1 MPPNKNLTFIILFPS
16 RLAQVLRPQ
25 QNWMTTDFI
34 SSPKFFF
41 MKSKILLSAIL
52 LLFATFSFAQA
63 QGDSKKMTVDEKVKK
78 TMSQLTPQL
87 ALDND
92 QQAKMQAIYTDYY
105 TAKEKLYEG
114 LQPGAQPDKAQKEKL
129 VNERDEKIKAVLNQD
144 QYKKFKDWEEQ
155 MKQKKDK
162 PGSDKPGS

>member
-1 MPPNKNLTFIILFPS
+1 
-16 RLAQVLRPQ
+16 
-25 QNWMTTDFI
+25 
-34 SSPKFFF
+34 

-52 LLFATFSFAQA
+52 LLFATFSFAQV
-63 QGDSKKMTVDEKVKK
+63 QGDPKKLTVDEKVKK

-92 QQAKMQAIYTDYY
+92 QQTKIQAIYTDFY

-129 VNERDEKIKAVLNQD
+129 MSDRDVKIKGVLNED
-144 QYKKFKDWEEQ
+144 QYKKYKDWEDQ
-155 MKQKKDK
+155 MMKQKKDK
-162 PGSDKPGS
+162 PGS

>member
-1 MPPNKNLTFIILFPS
+1 
-16 RLAQVLRPQ
+16 
-25 QNWMTTDFI
+25 
-34 SSPKFFF
+34 

-63 QGDSKKMTVDEKVKK
+63 QGDTKKMTVDEKVKK

-92 QQAKMQAIYTDYY
+92 QQTKIQAIYTDFY

-129 VNERDEKIKAVLNQD
+129 MTEKDEKIKAVLNED
-144 QYKKFKDWEEQ
+144 QYKKFKDWEDQ
-155 MKQKKDK
+155 MMKQKKDK
-162 PGSDKPGS
+162 PGS

>member
-1 MPPNKNLTFIILFPS
+1 M
-16 RLAQVLRPQ
+16 LARVLRLKV
-25 QNWMTTDFI
+25 TKEFI
-34 SSPKFFF
+34 SSQKFFT
-41 MKSKILLSAIL
+41 MKSKIFLSAIL

-63 QGDSKKMTVDEKVKK
+63 QGDTKKMTVDEKVKK

-92 QQAKMQAIYTDYY
+92 QQTKIQAIYTDFY

-129 VNERDEKIKAVLNQD
+129 MTEKDEKIKAVLNED
-144 QYKKFKDWEEQ
+144 QYKKFKDWEDQ
-155 MKQKKDK
+155 MMKQKKDK
-162 PGSDKPGS
+162 PGQ

>member
-1 MPPNKNLTFIILFPS
+1 
-16 RLAQVLRPQ
+16 
-25 QNWMTTDFI
+25 
-34 SSPKFFF
+34 
-41 MKSKILLSAIL
+41 MKSKIFLSAIL

-63 QGDSKKMTVDEKVKK
+63 QGDTKKMTVDEKVKK

-92 QQAKMQAIYTDYY
+92 QQTKIQAIYTDFY

-129 VNERDEKIKAVLNQD
+129 MNEKDERIKAVLNED
-144 QYKKFKDWEEQ
+144 QYKKFKDWEDQ
-155 MKQKKDK
+155 MMKQKKDK
-162 PGSDKPGS
+162 PGS

>member
-1 MPPNKNLTFIILFPS
+1 MKN
-16 RLAQVLRPQ
+16 
-25 QNWMTTDFI
+25 
-34 SSPKFFF
+34 
-41 MKSKILLSAIL
+41 KILLSAIL

-63 QGDSKKMTVDEKVKK
+63 QGDTKKMTVDEKVKK

-87 ALDND
+87 TLDND
-92 QQAKMQAIYTDYY
+92 QQSKLHVIYTDFY

-129 VNERDEKIKAVLNQD
+129 ISERDEKIKDVLNED
-144 QYKKFKDWEEQ
+144 QYKKFKDWEAQ

-162 PGSDKPGS
+162 PGA

>member
-1 MPPNKNLTFIILFPS
+1 
-16 RLAQVLRPQ
+16 
-25 QNWMTTDFI
+25 
-34 SSPKFFF
+34 
-41 MKSKILLSAIL
+41 MKSKIFLSAIL

-63 QGDSKKMTVDEKVKK
+63 QGDTKKMTVDEKVKK

-92 QQAKMQAIYTDYY
+92 QQTKIQAIYTDFY

-129 VNERDEKIKAVLNQD
+129 MTEKDEKIKAVLNED
-144 QYKKFKDWEEQ
+144 QYKKFKDWEDQ
-155 MKQKKDK
+155 MMKQKKDK
-162 PGSDKPGS
+162 PGS

>member
-1 MPPNKNLTFIILFPS
+1 VTKE
-16 RLAQVLRPQ
+16 
-25 QNWMTTDFI
+25 FI
-34 SSPKFFF
+34 SSQKFFT
-41 MKSKILLSAIL
+41 MKSKIFLSAIL

-63 QGDSKKMTVDEKVKK
+63 QGDTKKMTVDEKVKK

-92 QQAKMQAIYTDYY
+92 QQTKIQAIYTDFY

-129 VNERDEKIKAVLNQD
+129 MTEKDEKIKAVLNED
-144 QYKKFKDWEEQ
+144 QYKKFKDWEDQ
-155 MKQKKDK
+155 MMKQKKDK
-162 PGSDKPGS
+162 PGS

>member
-1 MPPNKNLTFIILFPS
+1 
-16 RLAQVLRPQ
+16 
-25 QNWMTTDFI
+25 
-34 SSPKFFF
+34 

-52 LLFATFSFAQA
+52 LLFATFSFAQV
-63 QGDSKKMTVDEKVKK
+63 QGDQKKMTVDEKVKK

-92 QQAKMQAIYTDYY
+92 QQTKIQAIFTDFY

-129 VNERDEKIKAVLNQD
+129 MNDKDEKIKGVLNED
-144 QYKKFKDWEEQ
+144 QYKKYKDWEDQ
-155 MKQKKDK
+155 MMKQKKDK
-162 PGSDKPGS
+162 PGS

>member
-1 MPPNKNLTFIILFPS
+1 M
-16 RLAQVLRPQ
+16 LARVLRLKV
-25 QNWMTTDFI
+25 TKEFI
-34 SSPKFFF
+34 SSQKFFT
-41 MKSKILLSAIL
+41 MKSKIFLSAIL

-63 QGDSKKMTVDEKVKK
+63 QGDTKKMTVDEKVKK

-92 QQAKMQAIYTDYY
+92 QQTKIQAIYTDFY

-129 VNERDEKIKAVLNQD
+129 MTEKDEKIKAVLNED
-144 QYKKFKDWEEQ
+144 QYKKFKDWEDQ
-155 MKQKKDK
+155 MMKQKKDK
-162 PGSDKPGS
+162 PGS